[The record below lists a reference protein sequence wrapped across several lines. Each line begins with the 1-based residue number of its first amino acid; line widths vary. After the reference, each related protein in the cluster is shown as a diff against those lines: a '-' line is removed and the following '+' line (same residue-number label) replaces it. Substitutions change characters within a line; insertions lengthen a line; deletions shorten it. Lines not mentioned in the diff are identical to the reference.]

1 MPRQPGKV
9 KKKPKAM
16 MLGLGLD
23 SDGHK
28 RLTTGPNFAL
38 VGGSKDTHEVMTEK
52 AIKINEKLAAKG
64 KRLEEVSHEEFDEI
78 AASVGLHRP
87 PSPPS
92 N

>member
-1 MPRQPGKV
+1 MPKPSGKT
-9 KKKPKAM
+9 KKKTRAV

-38 VGGSKDTHEVMTEK
+38 LGGSKETHEVMTEK
-52 AIKINEKLAAKG
+52 AVKINEKLAARG
-64 KRLEEVSHEEFDEI
+64 KQLEEVSREEFDDI

-87 PSPPS
+87 PA